1 MKKIKIEKINEIIY
15 YDKLDNG
22 LEVYLYPKKSSHN
35 NYVTFTTR
43 FGSVN
48 SSFIP
53 KGKSKKVTLPF
64 GIAHFLEHKVFVQK
78 EDPQPT
84 DFYSKTGTLC
94 NAHTSLRNTTYEFTG
109 PNNLKE
115 NIKYLLDYVQAP
127 YFTKENVETEKGII
141 SQEINMVNDRPWNI
155 MYDKIRENG
164 FKKDT
169 VKESIAGSI
178 QDISHITC
186 DMLYDCY
193 NTFYHPSNMFLI
205 ITGNFEPEEI
215 LEIVRENQANKKFEN
230 PVKQLKEKIDE
241 PSKPVKKEEII
252 YINTDVPKV
261 SYNIKIS
268 ANDIKS
274 VDRRRLNLYL
284 YIIFNTLIDES
295 SLFDEEAKK
304 NRIISS
310 TTFIDVLNT
319 DDYVLVSLLNEV
331 QKPDEFL
338 ESLNKLFKKIDITEE
353 DLERKKKVLYSNE
366 LYTYDN
372 VESINQ
378 MILDNIIFDNTL
390 NSNIFN
396 VIDSLNIKELKEI
409 LKNIDL
415 SNYYSI
421 IIKKK

>member
-1 MKKIKIEKINEIIY
+1 M
-15 YDKLDNG
+15 
-22 LEVYLYPKKSSHN
+22 
-35 NYVTFTTR
+35 
-43 FGSVN
+43 
-48 SSFIP
+48 
-53 KGKSKKVTLPF
+53 
-64 GIAHFLEHKVFVQK
+64 
-78 EDPQPT
+78 
-84 DFYSKTGTLC
+84 
-94 NAHTSLRNTTYEFTG
+94 
-109 PNNLKE
+109 
-115 NIKYLLDYVQAP
+115 QAP

-169 VKESIAGSI
+169 IKESIAGSI

-215 LEIVRENQANKKFEN
+215 LEIVRENQANKNFEN

-252 YINTDVPKV
+252 YINTDIPKV

-274 VDRRRLNLYL
+274 VDRRKLNLYL

-390 NSNIFN
+390 NSNVFN

>member
-1 MKKIKIEKINEIIY
+1 M
-15 YDKLDNG
+15 
-22 LEVYLYPKKSSHN
+22 
-35 NYVTFTTR
+35 
-43 FGSVN
+43 
-48 SSFIP
+48 
-53 KGKSKKVTLPF
+53 
-64 GIAHFLEHKVFVQK
+64 
-78 EDPQPT
+78 
-84 DFYSKTGTLC
+84 
-94 NAHTSLRNTTYEFTG
+94 
-109 PNNLKE
+109 
-115 NIKYLLDYVQAP
+115 
-127 YFTKENVETEKGII
+127 
-141 SQEINMVNDRPWNI
+141 
-155 MYDKIRENG
+155 
-164 FKKDT
+164 
-169 VKESIAGSI
+169 
-178 QDISHITC
+178 
-186 DMLYDCY
+186 
-193 NTFYHPSNMFLI
+193 
-205 ITGNFEPEEI
+205 
-215 LEIVRENQANKKFEN
+215 
-230 PVKQLKEKIDE
+230 
-241 PSKPVKKEEII
+241 
-252 YINTDVPKV
+252 
-261 SYNIKIS
+261 
-268 ANDIKS
+268 
-274 VDRRRLNLYL
+274 DRRKLNLYL

-390 NSNIFN
+390 NSNVFN

>member
-1 MKKIKIEKINEIIY
+1 M
-15 YDKLDNG
+15 
-22 LEVYLYPKKSSHN
+22 
-35 NYVTFTTR
+35 
-43 FGSVN
+43 
-48 SSFIP
+48 
-53 KGKSKKVTLPF
+53 
-64 GIAHFLEHKVFVQK
+64 
-78 EDPQPT
+78 
-84 DFYSKTGTLC
+84 
-94 NAHTSLRNTTYEFTG
+94 
-109 PNNLKE
+109 
-115 NIKYLLDYVQAP
+115 
-127 YFTKENVETEKGII
+127 
-141 SQEINMVNDRPWNI
+141 
-155 MYDKIRENG
+155 
-164 FKKDT
+164 
-169 VKESIAGSI
+169 
-178 QDISHITC
+178 
-186 DMLYDCY
+186 
-193 NTFYHPSNMFLI
+193 
-205 ITGNFEPEEI
+205 
-215 LEIVRENQANKKFEN
+215 
-230 PVKQLKEKIDE
+230 
-241 PSKPVKKEEII
+241 
-252 YINTDVPKV
+252 
-261 SYNIKIS
+261 
-268 ANDIKS
+268 
-274 VDRRRLNLYL
+274 DRRKLNLYL

-331 QKPDEFL
+331 QKPNEFL

-390 NSNIFN
+390 NSNVFN